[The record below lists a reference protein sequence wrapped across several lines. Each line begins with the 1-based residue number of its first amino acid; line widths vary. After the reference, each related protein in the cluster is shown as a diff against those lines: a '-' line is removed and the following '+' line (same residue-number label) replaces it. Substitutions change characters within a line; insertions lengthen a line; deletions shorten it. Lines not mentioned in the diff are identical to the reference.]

1 MQHNYEQ
8 ERLEAVQ
15 AGERALSSLE
25 NARNKLNNAKNWGIA
40 ALLGGGM
47 FTTMLKR
54 SKMSDAQYY
63 MDQAKQDLQ
72 KFRNELTDIDAAG
85 YLNVQTGDF
94 LTFADYFFDGFVAD
108 WLVQDKIHQARQQVD
123 DAINRVRGILVQ
135 LDS

>member
-40 ALLGGGM
+40 DLLGGGM

-54 SKMSDAQYY
+54 SKMSDAQY
-63 MDQAKQDLQ
+63 
-72 KFRNELTDIDAAG
+72 
-85 YLNVQTGDF
+85 
-94 LTFADYFFDGFVAD
+94 
-108 WLVQDKIHQARQQVD
+108 
-123 DAINRVRGILVQ
+123 
-135 LDS
+135 